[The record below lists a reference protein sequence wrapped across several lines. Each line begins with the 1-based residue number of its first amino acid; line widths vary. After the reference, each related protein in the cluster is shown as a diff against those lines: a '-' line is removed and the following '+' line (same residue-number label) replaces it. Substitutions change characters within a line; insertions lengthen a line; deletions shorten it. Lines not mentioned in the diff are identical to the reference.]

1 MSKKV
6 FSSII
11 EVEPF
16 TVARMSNEVEIIK
29 LNIMKKF
36 KRIEDIQS
44 SIIEDYESIKK
55 TLGELGFIILS

>member
-55 TLGELGFIILS
+55 TLGELGFIISS